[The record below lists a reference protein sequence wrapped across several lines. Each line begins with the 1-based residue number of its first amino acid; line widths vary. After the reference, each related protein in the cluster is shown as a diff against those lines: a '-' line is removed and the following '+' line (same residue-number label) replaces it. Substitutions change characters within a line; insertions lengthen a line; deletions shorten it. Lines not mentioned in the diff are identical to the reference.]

1 MDGQFSYD
9 KAHVCELK
17 CKPDEEQLAFA
28 MYANSPQR
36 LFFCPANQI
45 GIAETMANQVENY
58 AKIDET
64 MTGYGPGIG
73 KLCLAKS
80 NDDGSWYRGA
90 CLGNPDAE
98 TFTIFFVDYGFIE
111 NLPRSNL
118 KIMDPVML
126 DTPFL
131 ANHCILEGFEDN
143 SKEPEYTEDFGKI
156 VEERMEFFSEH
167 KIIVVKKVGDYFVV
181 RVPALKD
188 LQPKPSKPAE
198 EAKQAQP
205 TVEDKP
211 KPTEEPKPTTVID
224 KEKEEQ
230 IRKLREELA
239 KLGAA

>member
-17 CKPDEEQLAFA
+17 ISNEEQMAFS
-28 MYANSPQR
+28 MFANSPQR

-90 CLGNPDAE
+90 CLGHPDTQ
-98 TFTIFFVDYGFIE
+98 TFSIFFVDYGFTE
-111 NLPRSNL
+111 DLPRSNL

-126 DTPFL
+126 ETPFL

-167 KIIVVKKVGDYFVV
+167 KITVVKKVGDYFVV

-198 EAKQAQP
+198 EAKQSQP

-211 KPTEEPKPTTVID
+211 KPTEKPKPTTVID

>member
-17 CKPDEEQLAFA
+17 ISNEEQMAISMF
-28 MYANSPQR
+28 ANSPQR

-90 CLGNPDAE
+90 CLGHPDTQ
-98 TFTIFFVDYGFIE
+98 TFSIFFVDYGFTE
-111 NLPRSNL
+111 DLPRSNL

-126 DTPFL
+126 ETPFL

-143 SKEPEYTEDFGKI
+143 DKEPEYTKDFGNI
-156 VEERMEFFSEH
+156 VEERMEAFSEH
-167 KIIVVKKVGDYFVV
+167 KITVVKKVGDAYVV

-188 LQPKPSKPAE
+188 LQPKPSKSAE
-198 EAKQAQP
+198 E
-205 TVEDKP
+205 TKP
-211 KPTEEPKPTTVID
+211 KIEEPKTVID

-239 KLGAA
+239 KLGAV